1 MEEER
6 QSGARHVSGALQV
19 PITDE
24 LEIID
29 ESGRTRES
37 EAVIINQS
45 RAELCPSIFDLFP
58 FRDDKNL
65 F

>member
-37 EAVIINQS
+37 E
-45 RAELCPSIFDLFP
+45 P
-58 FRDDKNL
+58 
-65 F
+65 